1 MQETK
6 KFVVS
11 ADRGERVSFMADRAG
26 HAVVGVGRAQM
37 ALVAVARGARVGG
50 RGNRRRSQMARCPAM
65 ADRAAGLADGLV
77 TTVAMIRYPAA
88 PCAGE
93 VVPRLRVLVATHA
106 EVLLVA
112 GHASLALDTDAEAV
126 PDLAEELGVVLRL
139 LHLVTAVAVP
149 L

>member
-1 MQETK
+1 MT
-6 KFVVS
+6 
-11 ADRGERVSFMADRAG
+11 DRAG

-50 RGNRRRSQMARCPAM
+50 WGNWRRSQMARRPAM

-77 TTVAMIRYPAA
+77 TTEAVIRYLAA
-88 PCAGE
+88 PCARE
-93 VVPRLRVLVATHA
+93 VAPRLRVLVATHA

-112 GHASLALDTDAEAV
+112 GHASLALDSDADAV
-126 PDLAEELGVVLRL
+126 TALAEELGVILRL
-139 LHLVTAVAVP
+139 LDLVTAVAVP